1 MTTSERLE
9 AALVKFRAHI
19 AGGGKTGLNFN
30 VGRPEGW
37 PGQNANDLPAEKTYW
52 QDNELEHD

>member
-1 MTTSERLE
+1 MTASEKL
-9 AALVKFRAHI
+9 AKALDDIRADI
-19 AGGGKTGLNFN
+19 AGGGTAGLNFN

-37 PGQNANDLPAEKTYW
+37 PGQNANDLPQERTYW